1 MPPVPFNAKM
11 ANKDT
16 WLPRGGGV
24 AGDASILIKKG
35 QLVSFWSWAS
45 HRKQEIFGPDFDS
58 FIPERWD
65 NIKEDTPGFI
75 PFQPGQRVCP
85 GRESNLLLSPPS
97 LKQLV

>member
-16 WLPRGGGV
+16 WLPRGGGPS
-24 AGDASILIKKG
+24 GTSSILIKKG

-45 HRKQEIFGPDFDS
+45 HRKPEIFGDDVELFR
-58 FIPERWD
+58 PERWEA
-65 NIKEDTPGFI
+65 IKEDTPGFI

-85 GRESNLLLSPPS
+85 GRKSHIYIDR
-97 LKQLV
+97 VWH